1 MIIQNLRDA
10 LQIEVKKKT
19 KHVSVSDT
27 GVSPNRQLTQSVTT
41 TTQDPKIEDRIEL
54 LSSIKNKIN
63 RGFYN
68 SDSVLEDLSHG
79 FASALDQT
87 V

>member
-1 MIIQNLRDA
+1 MIIQNLRNT
-10 LQIEVKKKT
+10 LQVEVKKKT
-19 KHVSVSDT
+19 KHSSVSET
-27 GVSPNRQLTQSVTT
+27 GASLNHQLTQSVTT
-41 TTQDPKIEDRIEL
+41 TPQDPLIEDRSAL

-68 SDSVLEDLSHG
+68 SDAVLEDLSHG